1 MAEGRSSPSWLC
13 PPLSTALVTCL
24 VHLPPRLFAITKFY
38 NTQVWPIFSHF
49 IDLGPYIGFLAPFCC
64 TKYQFNSI
72 AFVFSIFQFIVYFK
86 KFAASGCWS
95 CKPRSREYFGGEDG
109 RGLYIYIIR
118 GMDQSGLYIYTV
130 YIYID
135 STSTY
140 ITRGMDESGRTCCH
154 LFNSTTLRPACAAL
168 IRNKMKSKY
177 GRDFI
182 CSQKLKPFSQ
192 VIPGGACPG
201 NDWITDK
208 LLMGAWV
215 LESLIFSHTSSSV
228 LISVKLGRVLSF

>member
-1 MAEGRSSPSWLC
+1 MQAKERGVLWWWGWEG
-13 PPLSTALVTCL
+13 ALYL
-24 VHLPPRLFAITKFY
+24 Y
-38 NTQVWPIFSHF
+38 NTRY
-49 IDLGPYIGFLAPFCC
+49 GPEWA
-64 TKYQFNSI
+64 
-72 AFVFSIFQFIVYFK
+72 
-86 KFAASGCWS
+86 
-95 CKPRSREYFGGEDG
+95 
-109 RGLYIYIIR
+109 LY
-118 GMDQSGLYIYTV
+118 LYS
-130 YIYID
+130 IYID

-208 LLMGAWV
+208 LEYWKVWFLATPVALYWSVSSWAEFWVFSCPEQLNRWPCHSLTHSLSHLLILEHKTIHCLELMTSHW
-215 LESLIFSHTSSSV
+215 LEQDIWDIFW
-228 LISVKLGRVLSF
+228 

>member
-1 MAEGRSSPSWLC
+1 MSTSP
-13 PPLSTALVTCL
+13 TALCHYKVLQHSSLTYIFAFHGSWALYRFLGTFLLHKIPVQLNCFCFPNFPFFCVFWEICRFRVL
-24 VHLPPRLFAITKFY
+24 VMQAKEQGVLWWWGWEGALYSY
-38 NTQVWPIFSHF
+38 NTRY
-49 IDLGPYIGFLAPFCC
+49 GPEWA
-64 TKYQFNSI
+64 
-72 AFVFSIFQFIVYFK
+72 
-86 KFAASGCWS
+86 
-95 CKPRSREYFGGEDG
+95 
-109 RGLYIYIIR
+109 LY
-118 GMDQSGLYIYTV
+118 LYS
-130 YIYID
+130 IYID